1 MEQSVK
7 KVLRTSFEMIG
18 DNQMYTSIPFKNGT
32 TARVFLEKEM
42 RDLAKQDREI
52 VEQNLE
58 SGMTLQ
64 QAVSQFD
71 NDDYFHKWYE
81 DTKTQLELLVQQ

>member
-1 MEQSVK
+1 M
-7 KVLRTSFEMIG
+7 
-18 DNQMYTSIPFKNGT
+18 
-32 TARVFLEKEM
+32 
-42 RDLAKQDREI
+42 
-52 VEQNLE
+52 EQNLE

-71 NDDYFHKWYE
+71 NDDYFYRWYE

>member
-1 MEQSVK
+1 M
-7 KVLRTSFEMIG
+7 
-18 DNQMYTSIPFKNGT
+18 
-32 TARVFLEKEM
+32 FLEKGM

-81 DTKTQLELLVQQ
+81 DTKTQ